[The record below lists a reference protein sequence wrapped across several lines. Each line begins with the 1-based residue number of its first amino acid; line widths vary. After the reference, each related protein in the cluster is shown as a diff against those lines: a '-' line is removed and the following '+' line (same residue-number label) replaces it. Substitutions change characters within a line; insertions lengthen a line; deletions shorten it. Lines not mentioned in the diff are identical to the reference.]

1 MALLTDFVNWRQPFA
16 VCPVFLVFV
25 GIFSM
30 FSSTPTQPLTGSYIT
45 LSDNIECP
53 AESEDLTDD
62 GGLLANRYQIFK
74 ILGRGGFAITYL
86 ARNVYLPGQPL
97 CVIKH
102 LVPKFTNPALLT
114 IAKWRFYVEAR
125 TLSYLGSHSQ
135 IPILIDYF
143 RKDGEMYLV
152 QEYIPGNTLFA
163 AIRSPT
169 TKAKTVKAEAEVQG
183 FLVEMLRLL
192 TYVHSCRLIHRDI
205 KPQNI
210 IHCSTDNRLVLI
222 DFGAVT
228 DREASH
234 QEDKRLT
241 IKAIGTPGYAPP
253 EQVSGQPVYASDIYA
268 LGMTCIFLLTGKEPI
283 YFAVDPCT
291 SEVLWQSEIQV
302 SDDLADIIDKMIRIP
317 LTDRYQSAV
326 QVLQAI
332 ENQQLRTKLR
342 RYMDS
347 KYTRG
352 SAFASDVSLP
362 PAVQWAMQMT
372 DQQ

>member
-1 MALLTDFVNWRQPFA
+1 
-16 VCPVFLVFV
+16 
-25 GIFSM
+25 M
-30 FSSTPTQPLTGSYIT
+30 FSSIPTQPLAGSSIII
-45 LSDNIECP
+45 SDSVEYP
-53 AESEDLTDD
+53 MEEGDLADD

-125 TLSYLGSHSQ
+125 TLSHLGSHSQ
-135 IPILIDYF
+135 IPLLIDYF

-152 QEYIPGNTLFA
+152 QEYIPGDTLFDV
-163 AIRSPT
+163 IRSQ
-169 TKAKTVKAEAEVQG
+169 AVKTEAEVQH
-183 FLVEMLRLL
+183 FLVEMLQLL

-222 DFGAVT
+222 DFGAVA
-228 DREASH
+228 DRESSH
-234 QEDKRLT
+234 RDDPRLT

-253 EQVSGQPVYASDIYA
+253 EQVSGQSVYASDIYA

-283 YFAVDPCT
+283 YFAVDPRT
-291 SEVLWQSEIQV
+291 SEIHWRLEASVSE
-302 SDDLADIIDKMIRIP
+302 DLGDIIDKMIRIS
-317 LTDRYQSAV
+317 LADRYQSAV

-332 ENQQLRTKLR
+332 ESRQLRTKLR

-347 KYTRG
+347 KYTQG
-352 SAFASDVSLP
+352 MSESQAIANDLNLP
-362 PAVQWAMQMT
+362 PAVQWAMRMAS
-372 DQQ
+372 QQD

>member
-1 MALLTDFVNWRQPFA
+1 M
-16 VCPVFLVFV
+16 
-25 GIFSM
+25 
-30 FSSTPTQPLTGSYIT
+30 SSSIPTQPLAGSSIP
-45 LSDNIECP
+45 LSDSIEYP
-53 AESEDLTDD
+53 MESGDLADD
-62 GGLLANRYQIFK
+62 EGLLANRYQIFK

-102 LVPKFTNPALLT
+102 LVPKFTNPTLLT

-135 IPILIDYF
+135 IPLLIDYF

-152 QEYIPGNTLFA
+152 QEYIPGDTLFA
-163 AIRSPT
+163 VIRSH
-169 TKAKTVKAEAEVQG
+169 AVKSEAEVQD
-183 FLVEMLRLL
+183 FLVEMLHLL

-210 IHCSTDNRLVLI
+210 IHCPTDNRLVLI
-222 DFGAVT
+222 DFGAVA
-228 DREASH
+228 DREGAH
-234 QEDKRLT
+234 QDDKRLS

-253 EQVSGQPVYASDIYA
+253 EQISGQPVYASDIYA

-283 YFAVDPCT
+283 YFAVDPHT
-291 SEVLWQSEIQV
+291 SEVRWRSGVLIG
-302 SDDLADIIDKMIRIP
+302 DDLADIIDKMIRIP
-317 LTDRYQSAV
+317 LSDRYQSSV

-332 ENQQLRTKLR
+332 DSRQLRTKLR

-347 KYTRG
+347 KYTQG
-352 SAFASDVSLP
+352 MSDTQAIANDVNLP
-362 PAVQWAMQMT
+362 PAVQWAMRMAS
-372 DQQ
+372 QQE

>member
-1 MALLTDFVNWRQPFA
+1 M
-16 VCPVFLVFV
+16 
-25 GIFSM
+25 
-30 FSSTPTQPLTGSYIT
+30 SSSIPTQPLEGNPIPV
-45 LSDNIECP
+45 SDS
-53 AESEDLTDD
+53 AESYPIQSGDLVDNE
-62 GGLLANRYQIFK
+62 GLLAGRYQIFK

-125 TLSYLGSHSQ
+125 TLSHLGSHSQ
-135 IPILIDYF
+135 IPLLIDYF

-152 QEYIPGNTLFA
+152 QEYVPGDTLFEA
-163 AIRSPT
+163 VRSRSVVVDKSNAI
-169 TKAKTVKAEAEVQG
+169 KTEAEVQD
-183 FLVEMLRLL
+183 FLIEMLHLL
-192 TYVHSCRLIHRDI
+192 IYIHSCRLIHRDI

-210 IHCSTDNRLVLI
+210 IHCLTDNRLVLI
-222 DFGAVT
+222 DFGAVS
-228 DREASH
+228 DREGSR
-234 QEDKRLT
+234 QSDNRLT

-283 YFAVDPCT
+283 SFGVDPRTC
-291 SEVLWQSEIQV
+291 EVLWQSSTQV
-302 SDDLADIIDKMIRIP
+302 SDDFADIINKMIRVS
-317 LTDRYQSAV
+317 LVDRYQSAG

-332 ENQQLRTKLR
+332 DSQKLRTKLR

-347 KYTRG
+347 KYANNFGGADAG
-352 SAFASDVSLP
+352 SFNTTIDNDPDLP
-362 PAVQWAMQMT
+362 AAVRWAMKIARRQ
-372 DQQ
+372 

>member
-1 MALLTDFVNWRQPFA
+1 
-16 VCPVFLVFV
+16 
-25 GIFSM
+25 M
-30 FSSTPTQPLTGSYIT
+30 FSSIPTQPLAGSSIPI
-45 LSDNIECP
+45 SDSTEF
-53 AESEDLTDD
+53 SMQSGDLAADE
-62 GGLLANRYQIFK
+62 GLLANRYQIFK

-125 TLSYLGSHSQ
+125 TLSHLGSHSQ
-135 IPILIDYF
+135 IPLLIDYF

-152 QEYIPGNTLFA
+152 QEYIPGDTLFE
-163 AIRSPT
+163 AIRSH
-169 TKAKTVKAEAEVQG
+169 AVKTEAEVQD
-183 FLVEMLRLL
+183 FLLEMLHLL

-210 IHCSTDNRLVLI
+210 IHCATDNRLVLI

-228 DREASH
+228 DREGSH
-234 QEDKRLT
+234 QDDKRLT

-283 YFAVDPCT
+283 YFAVDPRT
-291 SEVLWQSEIQV
+291 SEVRWRSGVQI
-302 SDDLADIIDKMIRIP
+302 SDDLTDIIDKMIRIS

-332 ENQQLRTKLR
+332 DSRQLRTKLR

-347 KYTRG
+347 KYTQG
-352 SAFASDVSLP
+352 MSDTQAISNDVNLP
-362 PAVQWAMQMT
+362 PAVQWAMRMAS
-372 DQQ
+372 QQE

>member
-1 MALLTDFVNWRQPFA
+1 M
-16 VCPVFLVFV
+16 
-25 GIFSM
+25 
-30 FSSTPTQPLTGSYIT
+30 SSSIPTQPLAGSSIPI
-45 LSDNIECP
+45 SDSTEFPIQ
-53 AESEDLTDD
+53 SGDLADD
-62 GGLLANRYQIFK
+62 EGLLANRYQIFK

-102 LVPKFTNPALLT
+102 LVPKFTNPTLLT

-125 TLSYLGSHSQ
+125 TLSHLGSHSQ
-135 IPILIDYF
+135 IPLLIDYF

-152 QEYIPGNTLFA
+152 QEYIPGDTLFE
-163 AIRSPT
+163 AIRSRT
-169 TKAKTVKAEAEVQG
+169 AKTEAAVQD
-183 FLVEMLRLL
+183 FLVEMLHLL

-228 DREASH
+228 DREGSH
-234 QEDKRLT
+234 QDDQRLT

-253 EQVSGQPVYASDIYA
+253 EQISGQPVYASDIYA

-283 YFAVDPCT
+283 YFAVDPRTC
-291 SEVLWQSEIQV
+291 EVRWRSGVQIG
-302 SDDLADIIDKMIRIP
+302 DDLADIIDKMIRIS

-332 ENQQLRTKLR
+332 DSRQLRTKLR

-347 KYTRG
+347 KYTQG
-352 SAFASDVSLP
+352 MSDSQAIANDVNLP
-362 PAVQWAMQMT
+362 PAVQWAMRMAS
-372 DQQ
+372 QQE